1 LTAAAQW
8 LIPLEVSSKEFS
20 MRKMI
25 GSVLLVG
32 GLLAVVAGV
41 IYAQMGVHV
50 AGNILGLFS
59 PVTAI
64 LFFGG
69 AVAAFVGFALV
80 MVIAN
85 HEAR

>member
-1 LTAAAQW
+1 
-8 LIPLEVSSKEFS
+8 